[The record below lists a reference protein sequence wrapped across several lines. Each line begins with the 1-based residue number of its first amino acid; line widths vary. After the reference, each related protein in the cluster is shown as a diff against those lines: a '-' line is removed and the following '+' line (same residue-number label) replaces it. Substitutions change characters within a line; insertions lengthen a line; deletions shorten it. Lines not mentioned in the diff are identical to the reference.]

1 MNMSVDKPAD
11 CLLSPEVSATM
22 VNPAAYADQRLHE
35 TYTWLRANNPL
46 GYAQVDGYEPFW
58 VATRHADV
66 LEASRRNELFGSSQ
80 KPVIVTTIAADRMV
94 RAAMGGDH
102 NIIRSLVSM
111 DGAEHMKYRG
121 LTQAWFL
128 PKNIARL
135 EARIRSIARAAV
147 ERVLARDGE
156 CDFVPDVA
164 VGYPL
169 HVVMDILGVPEAD
182 EPRMLMLTQQLFGPQ
197 DPDAGRA
204 TGDDNDPAR
213 WAHQVAAIFADFND
227 YFSRLSADR
236 RAYPRDDL
244 STLIANAT
252 IDGEPLP
259 SREAMSYYIIVA
271 TAGHDTTSSST
282 AGAMWA
288 LAERPE
294 LYARLRADPALI
306 PNAVD
311 EAVRWTTPVKHFLRC
326 ATVNT
331 ELAGRRIAKD
341 DLVMLCY
348 ASANRD
354 EAVFEDPFEFRIDR
368 PPGRHLAFGHGA
380 HVCLGQHLAR
390 MEMRILFEELLPR
403 VRAVELAGTP
413 RNTQSCFV
421 SGPKSLPLRFV
432 AA

>member
-1 MNMSVDKPAD
+1 MNILAEKPAD
-11 CLLSPEVSATM
+11 CRIPSEMARILVD
-22 VNPAAYADQRLHE
+22 PAAYADQRLHE
-35 TYTWLRANNPL
+35 TYTWLRAHNPL
-46 GYAQVDGYEPFW
+46 GYAEAEGYEPFW

-66 LEASRRNELFGSSQ
+66 LEVSRRNDIFGASL
-80 KPVIVTTIAADRMV
+80 KPVILTTIAADQMV
-94 RAAMGGDH
+94 RSATGGDP

-128 PKNIARL
+128 PRNIARL
-135 EARIRSIARAAV
+135 EARIRAIARGAV
-147 ERVLARDGE
+147 DRMLATGGE
-156 CDFVPDVA
+156 CDFVRDIA
-164 VGYPL
+164 MGYPL
-169 HVVMDILGVPEAD
+169 HVVMDILGVPEDD

-197 DPDAGRA
+197 DPDAGRSVGEA
-204 TGDDNDPAR
+204 DDPAR
-213 WAHQVAAIFADFND
+213 FAHQVAAIFADFND

-236 RAYPRDDL
+236 RANPRDDL
-244 STLIANAT
+244 ATLIANAT

-259 SREAMSYYIIVA
+259 AREAMSYYIIVA

-288 LAERPE
+288 LAERPA
-294 LYARLRADPALI
+294 LYARVREDATLLPGM
-306 PNAVD
+306 VE

-326 ATVNT
+326 ATADT
-331 ELAGRRIAKD
+331 ELAGRRIAAGE
-341 DLVMLCY
+341 LVMLCY

-354 EAVFEDPFEFRIDR
+354 EAVFEDPFDFRVDR
-368 PPGRHLAFGHGA
+368 PAGRHLAFGHGA

-413 RNTQSCFV
+413 RNMQSCFV
-421 SGPKSLPLRFV
+421 SGPKSLPLRFI